1 MRFLRLEFLANTN
14 LGLLILRLWLGL
26 SMLIL
31 HGLPKL
37 QKFAALSEKFPD
49 PLGIG
54 HKASLILALLAELA
68 GSALIVAGFLTR
80 FASASLIVTMA
91 VAFFGVHGGALQDN
105 PAADVKSGELAYIY
119 MAGFVALLFTGAG
132 RYSVDRS

>member
-1 MRFLRLEFLANTN
+1 MKLLRLDFLANTD
-14 LGLLILRLWLGL
+14 LGLLILRAWLGL

-31 HGLPKL
+31 HGMPKL

-49 PLGIG
+49 PFGIG
-54 HKASLILALLAELA
+54 HKPSLILALVAELA
-68 GSALIVAGFLTR
+68 GSVLIVAGFLTR
-80 FASASLIVTMA
+80 FASASLVVTMA
-91 VAFFGVHGGALQDN
+91 VAFFAVHGGALQDN
-105 PAADVKSGELAYIY
+105 AATGAKSGELAYIY